1 MTDIQ
6 FFKNLHQGESP
17 VFIGNVWNVQSAK
30 VYEELGFKALATSS
44 SAVAKSLGYEDGE
57 QMSFDEYFYMI
68 QRISQCTSVPL
79 SVDLE
84 SGYGKTAADIVDN
97 IKRLSKIGVVGINI
111 EDSAVTDGIRT
122 FSDLDVFSDKLKSII
137 SQLKQSGIEMFIN
150 VRTDP
155 FLLNVDNALHET
167 LQRIKLFDEVGVD
180 GIFVPCIT
188 SESDIKQVV
197 DSTNLPLNV
206 MCMPELPDF
215 EVLANLG
222 VKRITSGNFLNGYIY
237 QNLKNINQAIS
248 SEKSFSPVFL

>member
-1 MTDIQ
+1 
-6 FFKNLHQGESP
+6 
-17 VFIGNVWNVQSAK
+17 
-30 VYEELGFKALATSS
+30 
-44 SAVAKSLGYEDGE
+44 
-57 QMSFDEYFYMI
+57 MSFDEYFYI
-68 QRISQCTSVPL
+68 IRRISQCTSVPL

-84 SGYGKTAADIVDN
+84 SGYGKTAADIVGN

-167 LQRIKLFDEVGVD
+167 LQRIKLFEKVGVD
-180 GIFVPCIT
+180 GVFVPCIT

-197 DSTNLPLNV
+197 DSTNLPVNV